1 VQTLTGC
8 FIETALAAQGIA
20 LASERG
26 ERLARALQPLLEAS
40 AADPLRA
47 SLGFDVEPAAFV
59 VALSKCKR
67 K

>member
-1 VQTLTGC
+1 
-8 FIETALAAQGIA
+8 
-20 LASERG
+20 
-26 ERLARALQPLLEAS
+26 LQPLLEAS